1 MERRVERE
9 ELRGREVGRVHGLEQ
24 DFGGRQVGWGAASA
38 RSPATDV
45 SRMSR
50 VRTMSATGKPRAATC
65 SRMSA
70 LMPPPGVEMM
80 IAPALG
86 PEPSGCG

>member
-1 MERRVERE
+1 
-9 ELRGREVGRVHGLEQ
+9 
-24 DFGGRQVGWGAASA
+24 
-38 RSPATDV
+38 
-45 SRMSR
+45 
-50 VRTMSATGKPRAATC
+50 MSATGKPLAATC

-86 PEPSGCG
+86 PDPACVRMSPSTSSTRSASRTLERPTPSSVDSARSPGRRSPGRSAPVSSWVST